1 MFTNKDHV
9 FPYLLCHSVLECEV
23 FLEEK
28 PTGSKLHFGIAALSM
43 ERVSYVHVAF
53 GNAAPNGSATHFGL
67 ISRNARKT

>member
-9 FPYLLCHSVLECEV
+9 FPYLLYHSVLECEV

-28 PTGSKLHFGIAALSM
+28 PIGSKLHLGIAALSK

-53 GNAAPNGSATHFGL
+53 WNAAPNGSATHFRL
-67 ISRNARKT
+67 VSRQARKT